1 MSTYSLTW
9 LPDVLLKAGL
19 KVAPVD
25 GWEYRG
31 HDDMGP
37 VYGVL
42 IHHTAGPKDKNMP
55 SLGTLVS
62 GRPDLTGPLA
72 HLGLGRDG
80 TFYVIAAGKCNHAGA
95 GSWKGVSSGN
105 MNFIG
110 IEAENT
116 GLMDDPWPAVQI
128 DALQFGVAAILRY
141 LKRDVQ
147 WCAGHKEYAMPKGRK
162 TDPSFDM
169 AVCRAA
175 VARIRASDTAS
186 LIPAVE
192 TTTDTTAPPR
202 PTLRRGDKGPLVIA
216 VQVKVGVS
224 PADGI
229 FGPVTEAAVR
239 AFQRKVNLVPDGI
252 VGPASWQAIGPC

>member
-1 MSTYSLTW
+1 MATYSLTW
-9 LPDVLLKAGL
+9 LLDVLLKAGL

-55 SLGTLVS
+55 SLGTIIN

-80 TFYVIAAGKCNHAGA
+80 TFYVVAAGKCNHAGA
-95 GSWKGVSSGN
+95 GTWKNVSSGN
-105 MNFIG
+105 TNFIG

-116 GLMDDPWPAVQI
+116 GLPDDPWPAVQME
-128 DALQFGVAAILRY
+128 ALQFGVAAILHH
-141 LKRDVQ
+141 LNRDVQ
-147 WCAGHKEYAMPKGRK
+147 WCAGHKEYATPKGRK

-169 AVCRAA
+169 AVFRAA
-175 VARIRASDTAS
+175 VAKIDAGDTAS

-192 TTTDTTAPPR
+192 PTTGGTTPPR
-202 PTLRRGDKGPLVIA
+202 STLRRGDKGPLVVT
-216 VQVKVGVS
+216 VQVKVGID

-229 FGPVTEAAVR
+229 FGPKTEA
-239 AFQRKVNLVPDGI
+239 G
-252 VGPASWQAIGPC
+252 S